1 MPVPRSKSRKRA
13 SENMYIDEIGSCG
26 LNRSG
31 GGAMGFY
38 SAEAAR
44 MHGAV
49 NGPIADLVEV
59 YMIVSMKV

>member
-1 MPVPRSKSRKRA
+1 
-13 SENMYIDEIGSCG
+13 MYIDEIGSCG

-59 YMIVSMKV
+59 YMIVSMKGVNP